1 MIKLNLNIGRTYDGF
16 GEQVVKKETICL
28 TNEEAAMYLTQFIEA
43 MGVNKTKEWLKKA
56 KNSDP
61 ELN

>member
-1 MIKLNLNIGRTYDGF
+1 MIKLHLNIGRDYDGY

-28 TNEEAAMYLTQFIEA
+28 TDTEAAMYLTQFIEA

-56 KNSDP
+56 KTSDP
-61 ELN
+61 ESN